1 MHLSSEKGWCTD
13 QRDPVPNLKL
23 LPLNSKRICYIN
35 GMARNI
41 YISDNIFT
49 NEENSSSNIINSNK
63 NAFLKAV
70 YFYDLDPGKKCYIS
84 LLGLP

>member
-1 MHLSSEKGWCTD
+1 MVQLE
-13 QRDPVPNLKL
+13 
-23 LPLNSKRICYIN
+23 IY
-35 GMARNI
+35 I

-49 NEENSSSNIINSNK
+49 NEEKSSSNIINSNK

-70 YFYDLDPGKKCYIS
+70 YFYDLDSGKKCCIR